1 MKKIVIVVGDGQ
13 VETVFSN
20 EDVEVEVVDFDS
32 TFSKEEQKE
41 KLNKEKEA
49 LFKVTAILFISSMYL
64 ISNFLSINGWTAKS
78 WAQQK
83 GSILFLGSIS

>member
-32 TFSKEEQKE
+32 TFSTEEQQELGDYVDKCRQTMKE
-41 KLNKEKEA
+41 IR
-49 LFKVTAILFISSMYL
+49 V
-64 ISNFLSINGWTAKS
+64 
-78 WAQQK
+78 
-83 GSILFLGSIS
+83 

>member
-41 KLNKEKEA
+41 LK
-49 LFKVTAILFISSMYL
+49 
-64 ISNFLSINGWTAKS
+64 
-78 WAQQK
+78 QQK
-83 GSILFLGSIS
+83 KQKHFR